1 MKSQVSIIKCPDYD
15 PIHVF
20 AAVKTALDLQGG
32 LSNFIRPGSKVLVK
46 PNLLM
51 AKEPDAAITT
61 HPEVVRAAIRLLKEI
76 NCKIIVGDSPSVFGD
91 EIENVDDVYAATG
104 ITKICA
110 EEGVELIKLDKRRM
124 RRNMALTT
132 LLDECDHI
140 VSIPKLKTHN
150 LTIMTGAIKNLFGLV
165 VGTYKIEMHRNF
177 FAVKD
182 FSRALVDI
190 YEEVRPSLTIV
201 DAVTALEGDGPASAG
216 KKRQTN
222 LILAGKDCVALDS
235 VLARVMGVSPFD
247 VLTTKEAAGRA
258 LGVADEQAIEI
269 LGEKL
274 KDVIGEPFQLPVTSI
289 KTRFI
294 PKPVLNL
301 IWRFI
306 RYRPHWLDDKCT
318 RCSACVKACPKE
330 IVKLKN
336 GRIVC
341 EYSECIACFCCQ
353 EVCAQAAIK
362 VKKSLLAKIVG
373 L

>member
-1 MKSQVSIIKCPDYD
+1 MKSQVSLIRCPDYD
-15 PIHVF
+15 PAKVF
-20 AAVKTALDLQGG
+20 AAVKKALDLQGG
-32 LSNFIRPGSKVLVK
+32 IANFIPPGSKVLVK

-51 AKEPDAAITT
+51 AKEPEAAITT
-61 HPEVVRAAIRLLKEI
+61 HPQVVRAAIRLLKEI

-91 EIENVDDVYAATG
+91 EIENVEQVYAATG
-104 ITKICA
+104 ITKVCA

-124 RRNMALTT
+124 RRGIALAAI
-132 LLDECDHI
+132 LDQCDHV

-150 LTIMTGAIKNLFGLV
+150 LTMMTGAIKNLFGLV

-182 FSRALVDI
+182 FARVLVDI
-190 YEEVRPSLTIV
+190 YEEVKPSLTIV
-201 DAVTALEGDGPASAG
+201 DAVTALEGDGPGSAG
-216 KKRQTN
+216 KQRQTN
-222 LILAGKDCVALDS
+222 LILAGIDCVALDS
-235 VLARVMGVSPFD
+235 VLARVIGVNPFD
-247 VLTTKEAAGRA
+247 VLTTKEAAGRG
-258 LGVADEQAIEI
+258 LGTADKESIEI

-274 KDVIGEPFQLPVTSI
+274 KDVIKKPFLLPTTSL
-289 KTRFI
+289 KARLI
-294 PKPVLNL
+294 PKPVFRL
-301 IWRFI
+301 IWKFI
-306 RYRPHWLDDKCT
+306 RYRPYWLDDKCI

-341 EYSECIACFCCQ
+341 DYSECIACFCCQ
-353 EVCAQAAIK
+353 EVCPQAAVK